1 VTAKSSNS
9 SIHTIPKKFV
19 LFFILL
25 LVAPNCQSVSADASP
40 TQPLLGFAWP
50 IRNIPVLTNSSL
62 PNATKAVRN
71 AVLTWNLAQQWFIT
85 TYMGGKGSPLML
97 YETNSSSDSMI
108 TVTFNRTQTVDDLG
122 RTTSEE
128 FHDQQ
133 GNFAKVFAKISIDL
147 KWKDGKP
154 LTNVELQTLATHE
167 LGHALGLDHTS
178 FNTSDLMNP
187 VPTVM
192 FPSTLNLY
200 AVYVLSQISNINDL
214 PQQPITLPGI
224 IPYSTLSQDQLSLV
238 NSVEVQSVTA
248 TTQSAPQLAGF
259 MSGPLPYLGIFIL
272 LASVVIMLT
281 VRSRKKRVSVHDF
294 NQSHVIFT
302 ENPIREEIPVQ
313 REQSKRKCQHCGAQ
327 VARNH
332 LICRECSMP
341 A

>member
-1 VTAKSSNS
+1 
-9 SIHTIPKKFV
+9 
-19 LFFILL
+19 
-25 LVAPNCQSVSADASP
+25 
-40 TQPLLGFAWP
+40 
-50 IRNIPVLTNSSL
+50 
-62 PNATKAVRN
+62 
-71 AVLTWNLAQQWFIT
+71 
-85 TYMGGKGSPLML
+85 ML

>member
-1 VTAKSSNS
+1 MTTKSSES
-9 SIHTIPKKFV
+9 PHVPTRLV

-25 LVAPNCQSVSADASP
+25 LVAPICQSVSADASP
-40 TQPLLGFAWP
+40 TQPLLGFSWP
-50 IRNIPVLTNSSL
+50 IHNIPVLTNSSL
-62 PNATKAVRN
+62 PNATEAVRD

-85 TYMGGKGSPLML
+85 TYMGGKGKPFIL

-122 RTTSEE
+122 RTISEE

-133 GNFAKVFAKISIDL
+133 GNFAKVVVKISIDL
-147 KWKDGKP
+147 TWKDGKP
-154 LTNVELQTLATHE
+154 LNDVQLRTLATHE

-178 FNTSDLMNP
+178 FSTSDLMDQ

-200 AVYVLSQISNINDL
+200 AVYSLSQVANVNDL

-224 IPYSTLSQDQLSLV
+224 IPYTTLSQEEL
-238 NSVEVQSVTA
+238 NTVEPVEAESVTA
-248 TTQSAPQLAGF
+248 TTQSVPQLAGV

-272 LASVVIMLT
+272 LASVVITLT
-281 VRSRKKRVSVHDF
+281 ARGRKRHVSERDE
-294 NQSHVIFT
+294 NLSHVIFQ
-302 ENPIREEIPVQ
+302 ENPIIEEVPIQ
-313 REQSKRKCQHCGAQ
+313 HEQNKRKCQHCGAE
-327 VARNH
+327 VSRNH